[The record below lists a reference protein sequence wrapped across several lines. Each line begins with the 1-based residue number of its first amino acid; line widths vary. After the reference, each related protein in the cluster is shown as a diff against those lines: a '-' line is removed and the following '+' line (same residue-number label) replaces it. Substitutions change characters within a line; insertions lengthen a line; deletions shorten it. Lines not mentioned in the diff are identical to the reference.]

1 MDYKINV
8 EGQTARIK
16 LGGRLTFS
24 HHREYRDVLNQLMS
38 HKAQI
43 YEFDLS
49 GVDFID
55 SAGLGMLLIA
65 KQHAEASSAEV
76 VLKKPAEEVQR
87 MLKVAK
93 FEKMFNIIQ

>member
-1 MDYKINV
+1 MDYNIQVSGN
-8 EGQTARIK
+8 TARIT

-24 HHREYRDVLNQLMS
+24 HHREYRDVLAKLMS
-38 HKAQI
+38 HKAGI

-65 KQHAEASSAEV
+65 KQHAEAAQAQV
-76 VLKKPAEEVQR
+76 VLKNPAEEVQR

-93 FEKMFNIIQ
+93 FEKMFNIT